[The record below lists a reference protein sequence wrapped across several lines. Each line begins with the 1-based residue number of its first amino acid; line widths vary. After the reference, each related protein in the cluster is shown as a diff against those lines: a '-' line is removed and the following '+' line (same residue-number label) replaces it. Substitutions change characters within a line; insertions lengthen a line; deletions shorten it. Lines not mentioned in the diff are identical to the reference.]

1 MTNSVVVAKM
11 GYSFSDFTPVLTAAL
26 ILRKD

>member
-1 MTNSVVVAKM
+1 MTNSVVAKM
-11 GYSFSDFTPVLTAAL
+11 GYSFSDFTPMLTAAL